1 MKNVRSPWWIVVGS
15 VLGLVVGNGP
25 VMQFSF
31 GVFVM
36 PVSQALHAERG
47 TLSAALMVGLLMTGV
62 ATPLAGRLVDR
73 FGIRAVALPAIT
85 LFALAMAG
93 IGLFADATWAFVAL
107 YGLAGIVAA
116 GQTPLTYC
124 KAVSSAFDAR
134 RGLALGISIAGVGL
148 GTALVPL
155 FAQRVLAEFGW
166 RAAYVGL
173 GALTLVIALPAMA
186 FLVARR
192 DATAG
197 TARANAAASL
207 PGLTAAQAV
216 RSQAFWKL
224 ALSFFLV
231 ALAASGTIA
240 HIVPMMVDRGMEA
253 RSATAALSAAGIA
266 LIGGRLLAGYLLDRV
281 FAPFIA
287 VVFFALPLVGIGML
301 LGSSATALTV
311 PAAVLVGLG
320 LGAEVDLIAF
330 LQSRYLGL
338 RAFGEIYGYLFAVF
352 MLGSAMGPFLMGMSY
367 QHLHDYAPAMW
378 LLMAGLLVAIF
389 LMFRLGSYLF
399 GAAPRARGQVTSPD
413 ARAAH

>member
-1 MKNVRSPWWIVVGS
+1 MKSVRSPWWIVVGS

-36 PVSQALHAERG
+36 PVAQALHAERG
-47 TLSAALMVGLLMTGV
+47 TLSAALMVGLLMTGL

-85 LFALAMAG
+85 LFGLAMAG
-93 IGLFADATWAFVAL
+93 IGLFAEATWAFVAL

-124 KAVSSAFDAR
+124 KAVSSAFDAK

-173 GALTLVIALPAMA
+173 GVLTLAVALPAMA

-192 DATAG
+192 DATKGAAQAG
-197 TARANAAASL
+197 AAASL
-207 PGLTAAQAV
+207 PGLTAPQAL

-240 HIVPMMVDRGMEA
+240 HMVPMMVDRGMEA
-253 RSATAALSAAGIA
+253 RSATAALSAAGVA

-281 FAPFIA
+281 FAPYIA

-301 LGSSATALTV
+301 LGSSATVLLV

-338 RAFGEIYGYLFAVF
+338 RAFGEVYGYLFAVF
-352 MLGSAMGPFLMGMSY
+352 MLGSAMGPFVMGMSY
-367 QHLHDYAPAMW
+367 QHLHGYAPAMG
-378 LLMAGLLVAIF
+378 LLAAGLLVAIY
-389 LMFRLGSYLF
+389 LMFRLGAYLF
-399 GAAPRARGQVTSPD
+399 GAAPRVRGQVTSVEV
-413 ARAAH
+413 RTVH

>member
-1 MKNVRSPWWIVVGS
+1 MKSVRSPWWIVVGS

-47 TLSAALMVGLLMTGV
+47 TLSAALMVGLLMTGL
-62 ATPLAGRLVDR
+62 ATPVAGRLVDR

-85 LFALAMAG
+85 LFGLAMAG

-192 DATAG
+192 DATTG
-197 TARANAAASL
+197 TARAKAPTSL
-207 PGLTAAQAV
+207 PGLTARQAL

-253 RSATAALSAAGIA
+253 RSATAALSAAGVA
-266 LIGGRLLAGYLLDRV
+266 LIGGRLLAGYLLDRI
-281 FAPFIA
+281 FAPYIA
-287 VVFFALPLVGIGML
+287 IVFFALPLVGIGML
-301 LGSSATALTV
+301 LGSSATALLV

-352 MLGSAMGPFLMGMSY
+352 MLGSAMGPFVMGMSY
-367 QHLHDYAPAMW
+367 QHLHSYAPAMG
-378 LLMAGLLVAIF
+378 LLAAGLLVAIY
-389 LMFRLGSYLF
+389 LMFRLGAYLF
-399 GAAPRARGQVTSPD
+399 GAAPSARGQVTS
-413 ARAAH
+413 AEVRTAH

>member
-1 MKNVRSPWWIVVGS
+1 MKSVRSPWWIVVGS

-36 PVSQALHAERG
+36 PVAQALHAERG
-47 TLSAALMVGLLMTGV
+47 TLSAALMVGLLMTGL

-85 LFALAMAG
+85 LFGLAMAG
-93 IGLFADATWAFVAL
+93 IGLFAEATWAFVAL

-124 KAVSSAFDAR
+124 KAVSSAFDAK

-173 GALTLVIALPAMA
+173 GVLTLAVALPAMA

-192 DATAG
+192 DATKGAARAG
-197 TARANAAASL
+197 TAASL
-207 PGLTAAQAV
+207 PGLTAPQAL

-240 HIVPMMVDRGMEA
+240 HMVPMMVDRGMEA
-253 RSATAALSAAGIA
+253 RSATAALSAAGVA

-281 FAPFIA
+281 FAPYIA

-301 LGSSATALTV
+301 LGSSATVLLV

-338 RAFGEIYGYLFAVF
+338 RAFGEVYGYLFAVF
-352 MLGSAMGPFLMGMSY
+352 MLGSAMGPFVMGMSY
-367 QHLHDYAPAMW
+367 QHLHGYAPAMG
-378 LLMAGLLVAIF
+378 LLAAGLLVAIY
-389 LMFRLGSYLF
+389 LMFRLGAYLF
-399 GAAPRARGQVTSPD
+399 GAAPRVRGQVTSVEV
-413 ARAAH
+413 RTVH

>member
-1 MKNVRSPWWIVVGS
+1 MKNVRNPWWIVVGS

-31 GVFVM
+31 GVFLM
-36 PVSQALHAERG
+36 PVAQALHAERG
-47 TLSAALMVGLLMTGV
+47 TMSAALMVGLLMTGL
-62 ATPLAGRLVDR
+62 ATPLVGRMVDR

-85 LFALAMAG
+85 LFSLSMAC
-93 IGLFADATWAFVAL
+93 IGLFADATWAFIAL
-107 YGLAGIVAA
+107 YGVSGVLAA

-124 KAVSSAFDAR
+124 KAVSSAFDAK
-134 RGLALGISIAGVGL
+134 RGLALGISIAGVGI

-155 FAQRVLAEFGW
+155 FAQRVLAEYGW

-173 GALTLVIALPAMA
+173 GGLTLLVAFPAMA

-192 DATAG
+192 DAQAG
-197 TARANAAASL
+197 GQRGGATSEQ
-207 PGLTAAQAV
+207 PGLTAAQSV
-216 RSQAFWKL
+216 RSSAFFKL

-253 RSATAALSAAGIA
+253 RNTAGALSAAGIA

-281 FAPFIA
+281 FAPYIA
-287 VVFFALPLVGIGML
+287 VAFFALPLIGIGML
-301 LGSSATALTV
+301 LGSSTPELTFV
-311 PAAVLVGLG
+311 AAVLVGLG

-352 MLGSAMGPFLMGMSY
+352 MLGSATGPFLMGMSH
-367 QHLHDYAPAMW
+367 QNLHDYAPAMW
-378 LLMAGLLVAIF
+378 ALMAGLVAACI
-389 LMFRLGSYLF
+389 LMLRLGDYVF
-399 GAAPRARGQVTSPD
+399 GTAPQHVFQPQVSPQK
-413 ARAAH
+413 AL